1 MTPAYWLVLLN
12 AAVFGLYGLA
22 FLVWPSAMAVWVTG
36 VAPLSSSAMIDLRA
50 TYGGMSLAVGGVLY
64 LLARS
69 PQHHRLGL
77 QAVLSLMLCMAGGRI
92 IGMWVEGDANA
103 MMGLYLGLELLM
115 AVVAA
120 LALKSR

>member
-1 MTPAYWLVLLN
+1 MTPAYLILLLN

-22 FLVWPSAMAVWVTG
+22 FLFWPSAMAVWVTDA
-36 VAPLSSSAMIDLRA
+36 APLSSSGVIDLRA

-69 PQHHRLGL
+69 PAHRRLGL
-77 QAVLSLMLCMAGGRI
+77 QSVLLLMVCMAGGRLV
-92 IGMWVEGDANA
+92 GMLTDGDANDT
-103 MMGLYLGLELLM
+103 MELYLALELFM
-115 AVVAA
+115 AAVAG